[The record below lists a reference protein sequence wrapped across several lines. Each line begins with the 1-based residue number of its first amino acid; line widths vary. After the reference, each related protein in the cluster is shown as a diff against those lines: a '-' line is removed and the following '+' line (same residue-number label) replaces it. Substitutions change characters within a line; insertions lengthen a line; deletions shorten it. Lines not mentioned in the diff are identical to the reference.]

1 MSNLL
6 LEAVQRPLLHV
17 KYELKHNYAWNSM
30 VNSLAAA
37 PEIFAEARSLL
48 HQWFIQTGA
57 DRVLE
62 VQIELV
68 SAMLDVLS
76 KPSSCDMPSD
86 VDLNFPSSY
95 AFFCQRLQPLLTVL
109 MGPLSYGNLLT
120 ILNILEEIQS
130 WEEFNSTAI
139 QSFSSN
145 KEPCKTSMLVDHNS
159 AWALLLDFPT
169 WFHFASMLL
178 FQQDTVEF
186 SEAQPGTES
195 HDSELVQSMNVRGK
209 VDNVN
214 TSSFDS
220 FYNAAKYLAWVLS
233 PLEASHRELVVRSLV
248 KTAKS
253 WKPWRSKLTCS
264 EKRMRV
270 EETCCQFNSLDW
282 EREIQVN
289 RKRSASSFASEKSG
303 LDVRHKKARVECVHE
318 DPGQNDLHE
327 KYTGDNGLEKSP
339 QAVMMWLADFSRSCN
354 ELCIEPVT
362 SDLLHMN
369 ASIYRGTQNCEGWS
383 ESQAVR
389 TERKTGGLP
398 QKAGA
403 DAWVTHYAF
412 LRRIPLGL
420 FLANVHLLNE
430 YACHLLLHF
439 VAAEEGS
446 VPTPDSAAGAYH
458 DITKNQCAN
467 LQVGHANTS
476 LYPRSSIRMNM
487 CTEEPAH
494 RTEGFRES
502 TSTDFRGERK
512 TNWVRVTAMI
522 LGYLDMLDFNYH
534 VFKNAKSCQI
544 YWSEVKERSSK
555 FLVTCIKMLLESRD
569 LHESRLLIDLRQ
581 RLVEWTHH
589 GETLFDK
596 NTICQD
602 ILPALDSQISLLQ
615 ASR

>member
-17 KYELKHNYAWNSM
+17 KYELKHKYAWNSM

-37 PEIFAEARSLL
+37 PEIFAEARNLL
-48 HQWFIQTGA
+48 HKWFLQTGA

-62 VQIELV
+62 VHIELV
-68 SAMLDVLS
+68 SAVLDVLL
-76 KPSSCDMPSD
+76 KPSPCDVPSD
-86 VDLNFPSSY
+86 VDLKFPSSY

-120 ILNILEEIQS
+120 ILNILEEMQS

-139 QSFSSN
+139 QSSSSN

-195 HDSELVQSMNVRGK
+195 HDSELVQSVNITGK
-209 VDNVN
+209 VDKVSV
-214 TSSFDS
+214 SSFDS

-270 EETCCQFNSLDW
+270 EETCSKLNSLDW
-282 EREIQVN
+282 EHEIQVN
-289 RKRSASSFASEKSG
+289 RKRRVSRFASEKSG

-327 KYTGDNGLEKSP
+327 NDTGDNGLEKSP
-339 QAVMMWLADFSRSCN
+339 QAVMTWLADFSRSCN
-354 ELCIEPVT
+354 ELCIDPVT

-369 ASIYRGTQNCEGWS
+369 ALIYRGTQNCEGWS

-389 TERKTGGLP
+389 AERKTGGLP

-446 VPTPDSAAGAYH
+446 VPTPGMYH
-458 DITKNQCAN
+458 DIMKNQCAN

-476 LYPRSSIRMNM
+476 LYPINSVRMNM

-494 RTEGFRES
+494 RTEDFRVS
-502 TSTDFRGERK
+502 TSSDCRGERK

-522 LGYLDMLDFNYH
+522 LGFLDMLAFNYH
-534 VFKNAKSCQI
+534 VFENANSCQI
-544 YWSEVKERSSK
+544 FWSEVKEKSSK

-569 LHESRLLIDLRQ
+569 LHESRLLIDLRH